1 MPDLAGKRVLVV
13 GGETE
18 VGRPLAVALAEAG
31 AAVAIASLTQETSA
45 EFAVNSA
52 LNELW
57 AMGREGI
64 ALVIDSSDGE
74 ELSRAVSQAERE
86 IGRLD
91 AACVAGEG
99 VDTKALRS
107 ALGERPVLEIAP
119 DTPPEEALAI
129 VVGELRPRS

>member
-1 MPDLAGKRVLVV
+1 MPDLAGKRLLVI

-18 VGRPLAVALAEAG
+18 AGQALAGALAEAG
-31 AAVAIASLTQETSA
+31 AAIAIASLTQETGA

-57 AMGREGI
+57 ALGREGI
-64 ALVIDSSDGE
+64 ALVIDASDGE
-74 ELSRAVSQAERE
+74 ELSRGIAQAERE

-99 VDTKALRS
+99 VALEALRS
-107 ALGERPVLEIAP
+107 ALGERPVVEIEQ
-119 DTPPEEALAI
+119 DVSVQEALASL
-129 VVGELRPRS
+129 GAAL